1 MAGGDVDIVRKCGV
15 CGTEIETFSVKKENM
30 MLGSSATVMCP
41 KCQTERPE
49 VREVAGRL
57 AAIDKEVASY
67 PSPNGPSASSAVPD
81 QQGT

>member
-1 MAGGDVDIVRKCGV
+1 MADGDVEIVRKCGV
-15 CGTEIETFSVKKENM
+15 CGTEIEIFSVKKENM

-49 VREVAGRL
+49 VREVVGRL

-67 PSPNGPSASSAVPD
+67 PRPTGPSASSVPPD
-81 QQGT
+81 HQGI